1 MSGDFGDYDRPLVSN
16 RIAIQKKPQ
25 RFCWWWMVYAA
36 LLVCVATAVWIRRTA
51 PAESA
56 ARVTADVAEN
66 QTKLRERGAA
76 MLAAAQ
82 KAKLEAAARRP
93 EPEMMATRQPGAPD
107 PGPNT
112 VAASTG
118 QRETGSDT
126 IASPPDPQTS
136 TPTQAVSSPEVQQSR
151 LEQEAILRKS
161 KGQVQVQVPASNA
174 VKPRTE
180 DEAPRAETVATQP
193 DSHRS
198 KPEAAAAPPDAQISK
213 LEVDIATRQQLYA
226 QKPSSNATASPSNT
240 QSARSKGKG
249 KDNDKDKD
257 RDRDKDKDHNAGK
270 VVAVPQLVLPDDV
283 AQKVGHK
290 IWLNETDGNRD
301 AITSWNAGEEF
312 ASLGIGHFLWYP
324 AGKPAPFEES
334 FPPLL
339 EFLRQQNAHLP
350 SWVDKVPIPPCPWTS
365 RADFKKNF
373 NSPQMKELRQFL
385 LDTVAGQAQYLVVR
399 ANGAMEKILRT
410 ATDSAESAHI
420 ITQFSR
426 IVQASKDLYPLID
439 YVEFKGEGIN
449 PEETAVDKQTG
460 TRQGWGLKQVLLK
473 MNGTVIEPKAV
484 LAEYADAAHSVLQQR
499 VRNIPATHTWESG
512 WLRRVDTYRRPLVEV
527 ASTSRPAQG
536 KPSRANSRERK

>member
-1 MSGDFGDYDRPLVSN
+1 MSGDYGDYRRPVVSN
-16 RIAIQKKPQ
+16 RTVLQKKPQ
-25 RFCWWWMVYAA
+25 RFRWWWMVCAA
-36 LLVCVATAVWIRRTA
+36 LLICVGAAVWMRRTA
-51 PAESA
+51 PTESA
-56 ARVTADVAEN
+56 ALVTADVGDN

-82 KAKLEAAARRP
+82 KAKLETAARRP
-93 EPEMMATRQPGAPD
+93 EPEMMARPQAGVPD
-107 PGPNT
+107 PGSNT
-112 VAASTG
+112 VAASTA

-126 IASPPDPQTS
+126 IASPPEPQTL
-136 TPTQAVSSPEVQQSR
+136 TPTPAVSPPEVLR
-151 LEQEAILRKS
+151 LKSEQETTLRQPES
-161 KGQVQVQVPASNA
+161 QAQTQAPASNA
-174 VKPRTE
+174 VTPPTQ
-180 DEAPRAETVATQP
+180 DQAPRADTVADLP
-193 DSHRS
+193 DPQRS
-198 KPEAAAAPPDAQISK
+198 KPETAVASPDMEISK
-213 LEVDIATRQQLYA
+213 PEIDTATRQQLDA
-226 QKPSSNATASPSNT
+226 KKPSSNAPAPPSNT
-240 QSARSKGKG
+240 ESSRSKGRSKDKG
-249 KDNDKDKD
+249 RDSDINADKD
-257 RDRDKDKDHNAGK
+257 
-270 VVAVPQLVLPDDV
+270 VVVPQLVLPDDV

-312 ASLGIGHFLWYP
+312 ASLGIGHFLWFP

-410 ATDSAESAHI
+410 ATDNAERAHI

-473 MNGTVIEPKAV
+473 MNGTAIEPKAV
-484 LAEYADAAHSVLQQR
+484 LGEYADAAQSVLQQR
-499 VRNIPATHTWESG
+499 VRNIPGNHMWESG
-512 WLRRVDTYRRPLVEV
+512 WLRRVDTYRRPLIEV
-527 ASTSRPAQG
+527 VSNPKPAHG
-536 KPSRANSRERK
+536 KPSRVKSRKRK

>member
-1 MSGDFGDYDRPLVSN
+1 MSGDFGDYQRPVASN
-16 RIAIQKKPQ
+16 RTALQKKPQ
-25 RFCWWWMVYAA
+25 RFRWWMVYAA
-36 LLVCVATAVWIRRTA
+36 LLICVVATAVWMRRTA
-51 PAESA
+51 PPESA
-56 ARVTADVAEN
+56 APVTADVGDN

-82 KAKLEAAARRP
+82 KAKLEAAASLSATRRP
-93 EPEMMATRQPGAPD
+93 EPEMMAKRQAEVPD

-112 VAASTG
+112 VAASTA

-126 IASPPDPQTS
+126 IASPPEPQTL
-136 TPTQAVSSPEVQQSR
+136 TPAPAVSSPEVQRSKS
-151 LEQEAILRKS
+151 EQETTLRQPKN
-161 KGQVQVQVPASNA
+161 QAQAQAPASNA
-174 VKPRTE
+174 VTPPTE
-180 DEAPRAETVATQP
+180 DQAPRSDTVATLP
-193 DSHRS
+193 DPHRSEPETAVASPDTQTS
-198 KPEAAAAPPDAQISK
+198 KPEI
-213 LEVDIATRQQLYA
+213 DIAARQQRDA
-226 QKPSSNATASPSNT
+226 QKPRSNAPARPSDT
-240 QSARSKGKG
+240 QSPGSKGEG
-249 KDNDKDKD
+249 GEKDKD
-257 RDRDKDKDHNAGK
+257 INGDKF
-270 VVAVPQLVLPDDV
+270 VAVPQLVLSDDV

-290 IWLNETDGNRD
+290 IWLNETDGNPD

-312 ASLGIGHFLWYP
+312 ASLGIGHFLWFP

-334 FPPLL
+334 FPPMLA
-339 EFLRQQNAHLP
+339 FLRQKDAHLP
-350 SWVDKVPIPPCPWTS
+350 SWVDKMPIPPCPWTS

-410 ATDSAESAHI
+410 ATDSAERAHI

-473 MNGTVIEPKAV
+473 MNGTAIEPKAV
-484 LAEYADAAHSVLQQR
+484 LAEYADAAQSVLQQR
-499 VRNIPATHTWESG
+499 VRNIPANRTWESG

-527 ASTSRPAQG
+527 ASNTKPAQG
-536 KPSRANSRERK
+536 KPSRAKSRKRK

>member
-1 MSGDFGDYDRPLVSN
+1 MSGDFGDYQRPVASN
-16 RIAIQKKPQ
+16 RTVLQKKPQ
-25 RFCWWWMVYAA
+25 RFRWWMVYAA
-36 LLVCVATAVWIRRTA
+36 LLICVVAAAVWMRRTA

-56 ARVTADVAEN
+56 APVTADVGDN

-82 KAKLEAAARRP
+82 KAKLEAAASLSATRRP
-93 EPEMMATRQPGAPD
+93 GPEMMAKRQAEVPD

-112 VAASTG
+112 VAASTA

-126 IASPPDPQTS
+126 IVSPSEPQTL
-136 TPTQAVSSPEVQQSR
+136 TPAPAVSSPEVQQSKS
-151 LEQEAILRKS
+151 EQETTLR
-161 KGQVQVQVPASNA
+161 QPENQAQAQAPASNA
-174 VKPRTE
+174 VTPPTE
-180 DEAPRAETVATQP
+180 NQAPRSDTVATLP
-193 DSHRS
+193 DPHRSEPETAVAPPDTHTS
-198 KPEAAAAPPDAQISK
+198 KPEIDVAARQQRDARKPRSNAPAPPSD
-213 LEVDIATRQQLYA
+213 
-226 QKPSSNATASPSNT
+226 T
-240 QSARSKGKG
+240 QSPGSKGEGGEKE
-249 KDNDKDKD
+249 KDIS
-257 RDRDKDKDHNAGK
+257 RDKF
-270 VVAVPQLVLPDDV
+270 VSVPQLVLSDDV
-283 AQKVGHK
+283 AQEVGHK

-312 ASLGIGHFLWYP
+312 ASLGIGHFLWFP

-334 FPPLL
+334 FPPMLA
-339 EFLRQQNAHLP
+339 FLRQKGAHLP
-350 SWVDKVPIPPCPWTS
+350 SWVDKMPIPPCPWTS

-410 ATDSAESAHI
+410 ATDSAERAHI
-420 ITQFSR
+420 IAQFSR

-460 TRQGWGLKQVLLK
+460 ARQGWGLKQVLLK
-473 MNGTVIEPKAV
+473 MNGTAIEPKAV
-484 LAEYADAAHSVLQQR
+484 LAEYADAAQSVLQQR
-499 VRNIPATHTWESG
+499 VRNIPANRTWESG

-527 ASTSRPAQG
+527 ASNLKPAQG
-536 KPSRANSRERK
+536 KPSRAKSRMRK

>member
-1 MSGDFGDYDRPLVSN
+1 MSGDFGDYQRPVVSN
-16 RIAIQKKPQ
+16 RTVLQKKPPPF
-25 RFCWWWMVYAA
+25 RGWWMVYAA
-36 LLVCVATAVWIRRTA
+36 LLMCVLAAVWMRRTV

-56 ARVTADVAEN
+56 APVTADVGDN
-66 QTKLRERGAA
+66 HTKLRERGAA

-82 KAKLEAAARRP
+82 KAKLEAAPRRP
-93 EPEMMATRQPGAPD
+93 EPEMMVPRQEGAPD
-107 PGPNT
+107 QGSNT
-112 VAASTG
+112 VAASTA
-118 QRETGSDT
+118 QRGTGSDT
-126 IASPPDPQTS
+126 IASPPAPQTL
-136 TPTQAVSSPEVQQSR
+136 TPAPALPSPEVQQEKS
-151 LEQEAILRKS
+151 EQETIVRQPENQFQA
-161 KGQVQVQVPASNA
+161 QAPASNA
-174 VKPRTE
+174 VTPPTE
-180 DEAPRAETVATQP
+180 DQAPRADTAATLSDPQ
-193 DSHRS
+193 RS
-198 KPEAAAAPPDAQISK
+198 KPETAAAPLDTQISK
-213 LEVDIATRQQLYA
+213 PEVDIATRKQLDA
-226 QKPSSNATASPSNT
+226 QKPNATASPSNT
-240 QSARSKGKG
+240 QSPRSKGRG
-249 KDNDKDKD
+249 K
-257 RDRDKDKDHNAGK
+257 DRDKDGDNDADK

-312 ASLGIGHFLWYP
+312 ASLGIGHFLWFP

-350 SWVDKVPIPPCPWTS
+350 SWIDKVPIPPCPWTS

-410 ATDSAESAHI
+410 AADSAERAHI

-473 MNGTVIEPKAV
+473 MNGTAIEPKAV
-484 LAEYADAAHSVLQQR
+484 LAEYADAAQSVLQQR
-499 VRNIPATHTWESG
+499 VRNIPANHMWESG
-512 WLRRVDTYRRPLVEV
+512 WLRRVDTYRRPLIEV
-527 ASTSRPAQG
+527 ASNPKPAQG
-536 KPSRANSRERK
+536 KPSRAKSRKRK

>member
-1 MSGDFGDYDRPLVSN
+1 MSGDFGDYQRPVVSN
-16 RIAIQKKPQ
+16 RTVLRKRRQ
-25 RFCWWWMVYAA
+25 RFRRWWMVYAA
-36 LLVCVATAVWIRRTA
+36 LLMCVVTAVWMRRTA
-51 PAESA
+51 PAETA
-56 ARVTADVAEN
+56 ALVTADVGDN
-66 QTKLRERGAA
+66 QAKLRERGAA

-93 EPEMMATRQPGAPD
+93 EPEMMTTRQAGVPD

-112 VAASTG
+112 VAASTA

-126 IASPPDPQTS
+126 IASPPEPQTL
-136 TPTQAVSSPEVQQSR
+136 TPAPAVSPLEVQQSKS
-151 LEQEAILRKS
+151 EQETILRQPEH
-161 KGQVQVQVPASNA
+161 QVQAQAPASNA
-174 VKPRTE
+174 VTPPAE
-180 DEAPRAETVATQP
+180 DQAPRAETVATLTDPQ
-193 DSHRS
+193 RS
-198 KPEAAAAPPDAQISK
+198 KPETAAASPDMQISK
-213 LEVDIATRQQLYA
+213 PEIDIATRQQLDA
-226 QKPSSNATASPSNT
+226 QKPNSNAPAPPSNT
-240 QSARSKGKG
+240 QSTRSKGKG
-249 KDNDKDKD
+249 TDKDKD
-257 RDRDKDKDHNAGK
+257 NNADK
-270 VVAVPQLVLPDDV
+270 VVAVPQLVLPDGV

-312 ASLGIGHFLWYP
+312 ASLGIGHFLWFP

-410 ATDSAESAHI
+410 ATDSAERAHI

-473 MNGTVIEPKAV
+473 MNGAAIEPKAV
-484 LAEYADAAHSVLQQR
+484 LAEYADAARSVLQQR
-499 VRNIPATHTWESG
+499 VRNIPANHAWESG

-527 ASTSRPAQG
+527 ASNPKPAQG
-536 KPSRANSRERK
+536 KPSRAKSRKRK